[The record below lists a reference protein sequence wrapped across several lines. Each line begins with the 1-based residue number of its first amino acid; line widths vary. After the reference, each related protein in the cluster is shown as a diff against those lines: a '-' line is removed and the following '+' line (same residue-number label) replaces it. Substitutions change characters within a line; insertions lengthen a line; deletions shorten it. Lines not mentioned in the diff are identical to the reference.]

1 MSAESVLDAGDAG
14 SSRTGTKPG
23 LPWTG
28 ANALEVFVRPE
39 SLRGEDSTTQ
49 RRTRLAFRPLDSAI
63 AAVET
68 PGARQ
73 AAMI

>member
-14 SSRTGTKPG
+14 SSRTETKPG

-28 ANALEVFVRPE
+28 ANAVVVFERQE

-49 RRTRLAFRPLDSAI
+49 RRTRLALRPLASAI

>member
-1 MSAESVLDAGDAG
+1 MSVGAMLDAGEAG
-14 SSRTGTKPG
+14 SSRTGTNPG
-23 LPWTG
+23 LPWIG
-28 ANALEVFVRPE
+28 ANAVVVFERPV
-39 SLRGEDSTTQ
+39 SLRCEDSTTQ
-49 RRTRLAFRPLDSAI
+49 RRTRLAFSALASAM